1 VSPTKEQHDAVVEIR
16 QRPYTDRGMRR
27 RRPSDEFAAEFAGL
41 TIAEEYVASYRKAQR
56 HA

>member
-1 VSPTKEQHDAVVEIR
+1 MAPTKSQHDAVVAAKG
-16 QRPYTDRGMRR
+16 RPYTDRGMRR

-41 TIAEEYVASYRKAQR
+41 TIAEEYINNYRKGRR

>member
-1 VSPTKEQHDAVVEIR
+1 MTVTKAQHDIAVEIR

-41 TIAEEYVASYRKAQR
+41 TIAEEYVASDRKGRRDA
-56 HA
+56 